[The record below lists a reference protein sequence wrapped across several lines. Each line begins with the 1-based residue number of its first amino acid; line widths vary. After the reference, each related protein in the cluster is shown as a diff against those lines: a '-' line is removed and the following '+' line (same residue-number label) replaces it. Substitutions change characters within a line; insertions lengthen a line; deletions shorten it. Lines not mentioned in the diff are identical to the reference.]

1 MKRPFR
7 RADVRPKG
15 PVCPAAPDDRLTRRQ
30 QAALASI
37 AAAHPRP
44 VTTAQLA
51 VELRV
56 AEGALNVTLRS
67 LRRRRLITGVP
78 ATARRRGG
86 WTLSE

>member
-1 MKRPFR
+1 
-7 RADVRPKG
+7 V
-15 PVCPAAPDDRLTRRQ
+15 
-30 QAALASI
+30 LASI

-51 VELRV
+51 VELRI

-67 LRRRRLITGVP
+67 LHRRLLITGVP
-78 ATARRRGG
+78 ASARRRGG